1 MGEATLAPGTMS
13 KRTIFIAAAGFVAG
27 ALYLFSDTGWVETV
41 TKPLP
46 VLCMALALALQPGK
60 GRYQWAVITGLLLSG
75 TADVVISLHF
85 VGGVAVF
92 FLAHIAYIA
101 AFLQDGRQLFPYRAL
116 LAFGYGAIVYAYLL
130 SAGDL
135 GALVVPI
142 LLYAIVISAML
153 WRAAARVGV
162 RGIDEQ
168 SGWAGSAGAAF
179 FVLSDTLLIVR
190 MVVRPIP
197 LGDYLVMLTYW
208 VGQLGITLSAAW
220 QKREEREAQN
230 YAAAARQ

>member
-1 MGEATLAPGTMS
+1 MVEAGLSPGTIS
-13 KRTIFIAAAGFVAG
+13 RRTIFIAAAGLVAG
-27 ALYLFSDTGWVETV
+27 ALYLISNITWVETV

-75 TADVVISLHF
+75 AADVVISLHF
-85 VGGVAVF
+85 VAGVAVF

-101 AFLQDGRQLFPYRAL
+101 AFLQDSRQLFLWRAL

-130 SAGDL
+130 TAGDL
-135 GALVVPI
+135 GALAVPV

-162 RGIDEQ
+162 RGIGAQ
-168 SGWAGSAGAAF
+168 SGWAGFSGAAF

-190 MVVRPIP
+190 MVVRPLP

-208 VGQLGITLSAAW
+208 LGQLGITLSAAW

-230 YAAAARQ
+230 YGAAARQ